1 MHGSD
6 RPARRR
12 WQPPKPFTGAHT
24 AVVVGNV
31 DPLQEGRVQVA
42 APSLL
47 RATTPWARLATLMA
61 GPDRG
66 TWFVPDVGDEVLVVF
81 EGGDPARPIVIGSLW
96 GSGAAAPEANTP
108 GNGVRSITTRS
119 GARVAID
126 DTGGGCTI
134 ELRTPGGRR
143 VSLDDTGASLTI
155 DSGDGSTIVFDAGGV
170 EVTSAGTVKVSASNV
185 RVAASSV
192 AVDAGIVTAAGVV
205 QCETLIATSVIAASY
220 TPGAGNIW

>member
-1 MHGSD
+1 
-6 RPARRR
+6 
-12 WQPPKPFTGAHT
+12 
-24 AVVVGNV
+24 
-31 DPLQEGRVQVA
+31 VQVA
-42 APSLL
+42 APSIL
-47 RATTPWARLATLMA
+47 RSPAWARLATLMA

-96 GSGAAAPEANTP
+96 GGAAAPPEVNTP
-108 GNGVRSITTRS
+108 DNGVRSITTRS

-143 VSLDDTGASLTI
+143 VTLEDTAASVTI
-155 DSGDGSTIVFDAGGV
+155 DGGDGNTIVLDASGV
-170 EVTSAGTVKVSASNV
+170 EVTSAGAVSVSASTV
-185 RVAASSV
+185 RVSASQV
-192 AVDAGIVTAAGVV
+192 AVDAGIVTVSGVV
-205 QCETLIATSVIAASY
+205 KCDTLIANSVIAANY